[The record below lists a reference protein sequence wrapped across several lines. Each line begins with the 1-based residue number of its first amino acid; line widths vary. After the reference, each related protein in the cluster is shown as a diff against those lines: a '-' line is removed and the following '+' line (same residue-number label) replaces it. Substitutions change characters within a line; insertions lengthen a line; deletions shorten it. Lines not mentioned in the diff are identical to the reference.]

1 MNPVW
6 NEELNG
12 KLIYQWRILLQAMFD
27 DAQDENPYGR
37 HGHLQLRVIF
47 LILPLA
53 IWKSYSTSQVYVV
66 GEYGTYQIHQLSK
79 TWMSFD

>member
-1 MNPVW
+1 
-6 NEELNG
+6 
-12 KLIYQWRILLQAMFD
+12 MFD

-53 IWKSYSTSQVYVV
+53 I
-66 GEYGTYQIHQLSK
+66 
-79 TWMSFD
+79 